1 MPPNGESAEVSRTEA
16 AEPIG
21 FLKAAG
27 PISAPEQYRKLTS
40 VFDNARTEIFTLCSA
55 FYKLAPFSPR

>member
-1 MPPNGESAEVSRTEA
+1 MILSRSVGAVGVPDLGNETRL
-16 AEPIG
+16 PTRVRSNLG
-21 FLKAAG
+21 VNTH
-27 PISAPEQYRKLTS
+27 RKLTS